1 MFHELLPISKFWQIL
16 GRKEGL
22 DLTFLFV
29 SFFKAYE
36 LVGPHSAA
44 LHFMEP
50 SPEQLVSLCSWP
62 NSGFT
67 PSILSLLI
75 ASSAH
80 RSLCPSLPL
89 SIAPSAHHC
98 SLQTPSATKPP
109 LTPNLLCPLPP
120 PHLLTAPPLCPPCP
134 SQPLCQPHRPAPA
147 PLCPPYCLLTC
158 TLTHSLPLL
167 LRKIGTVV
175 VWAISGISVF
185 VFYRLVQKKYPLFK
199 FPSFLIPT
207 NLGNL
212 GQPMHS
218 QWA

>member
-1 MFHELLPISKFWQIL
+1 MSWSDHTLLHCTSWSPVLNNLSRSAL
-16 GRKEGL
+16 GQTVASL
-22 DLTFLFV
+22 LQ
-29 SFFKAYE
+29 SY
-36 LVGPHSAA
+36 
-44 LHFMEP
+44 
-50 SPEQLVSLCSWP
+50 LCSSLP
-62 NSGFT
+62 
-67 PSILSLLI
+67 LLI
-75 ASSAH
+75 APSAH
-80 RSLCPSLPL
+80 RSPCPSLPL
-89 SIAPSAHHC
+89 PIIAPSK
-98 SLQTPSATKPP
+98 SP
-109 LTPNLLCPLPP
+109 LPPNLLCPLPP
-120 PHLLTAPPLCPPCP
+120 PHLLTAPLLCPPCP